1 MGFLIP
7 NNAVGLDIDTAEI
20 RAVELSGKAESP
32 RLVRFGRTPLPGG
45 AVREGMIVD
54 PGMVEDALHNLWSD
68 IGFSSRE
75 VILGVSN
82 QGVLVRFATFPKVA
96 DKKMDKLIKF
106 QAQEYIPYP
115 IDSVVLDYMIV
126 GEAKGDEGD
135 LLEVLLVAGKR
146 DMLNSFIE
154 VISAAGLQVKDID
167 VSSLALQQVVP
178 LFDRQDT
185 VAVINIAN
193 QMSSILMTENGRPR
207 FARITPTGLEAA
219 AKTFNCSLEQVV
231 TITAAGQPAWQQQAI
246 SSWSA
251 ALAEEISSSL
261 SYYQNQQMGGAIKK
275 IFIAGRGARIDG
287 LAERLQ
293 ENLGLTVAA
302 IDPLEGITVTNKNIG
317 ITGVALDFTLSIAL
331 ARQDWGYNLVSNYIS
346 LLPPETRFEQSSRRQ
361 LRLLLLGSG
370 LMILV
375 FLCIYGLLI
384 YLTSQENLEVS
395 RLQEQKAEIANKAAA
410 YQQYGDLKAEV
421 DSLEKL
427 NADAAGLTPDWYY
440 ILAEVGSNIPDGVW
454 LTDYTSIFVQE
465 QVQQSARKRCRGEH
479 GKRSRGKRY
488 AEEEQQ
494 PEVSVAA
501 PSLQGELTIQGKA
514 LSHKDV
520 AILLENL
527 HNVQGLDDIRCQF
540 STEEMLGERKIY
552 GFEIKAALPVEKG
565 GE

>member
-154 VISAAGLQVKDID
+154 VISAAGLQAKDID

-178 LFDRQDT
+178 LFDRQAT
-185 VAVINIAN
+185 IAIFNIAN
-193 QMSSILMTENGRPR
+193 QLSSILMTENGKPR

-219 AKTFNCSLEQVV
+219 AKTFNCSLDQVV
-231 TITAAGQPAWQQQAI
+231 TMTAAGQPAWQQQAI
-246 SSWSA
+246 SAWSA
-251 ALAEEISSSL
+251 NLSEEISSSL
-261 SYYQNQQMGGAIKK
+261 SYYLNQQ
-275 IFIAGRGARIDG
+275 
-287 LAERLQ
+287 
-293 ENLGLTVAA
+293 
-302 IDPLEGITVTNKNIG
+302 
-317 ITGVALDFTLSIAL
+317 
-331 ARQDWGYNLVSNYIS
+331 
-346 LLPPETRFEQSSRRQ
+346 
-361 LRLLLLGSG
+361 
-370 LMILV
+370 
-375 FLCIYGLLI
+375 
-384 YLTSQENLEVS
+384 
-395 RLQEQKAEIANKAAA
+395 
-410 YQQYGDLKAEV
+410 
-421 DSLEKL
+421 
-427 NADAAGLTPDWYY
+427 
-440 ILAEVGSNIPDGVW
+440 
-454 LTDYTSIFVQE
+454 
-465 QVQQSARKRCRGEH
+465 
-479 GKRSRGKRY
+479 
-488 AEEEQQ
+488 
-494 PEVSVAA
+494 
-501 PSLQGELTIQGKA
+501 
-514 LSHKDV
+514 
-520 AILLENL
+520 
-527 HNVQGLDDIRCQF
+527 
-540 STEEMLGERKIY
+540 
-552 GFEIKAALPVEKG
+552 
-565 GE
+565 

>member
-154 VISAAGLQVKDID
+154 VISAAGLQAKDID

-178 LFDRQDT
+178 LFDRQ
-185 VAVINIAN
+185 ANIAIFNIAN
-193 QMSSILMTENGRPR
+193 QLSSILMTENGKPR

-219 AKTFNCSLEQVV
+219 AKTFNCSLDQVV
-231 TITAAGQPAWQQQAI
+231 TMTAAGQPAWQQQAI
-246 SSWSA
+246 SAWSA
-251 ALAEEISSSL
+251 NLSEEISSSL
-261 SYYQNQQMGGAIKK
+261 SYYLNQQMGGEIKK
-275 IFIAGRGARIDG
+275 IFIAGRGARMDR

-293 ENLGLTVAA
+293 ENLGLTIAV
-302 IDPLEGITVTNKNIG
+302 IDPLEGITVTDKNIG
-317 ITGVALDFTLSIAL
+317 ITSVALDFTLSIAL
-331 ARQDWGYNLVSNYIS
+331 ARRG
-346 LLPPETRFEQSSRRQ
+346 
-361 LRLLLLGSG
+361 LG
-370 LMILV
+370 V
-375 FLCIYGLLI
+375 
-384 YLTSQENLEVS
+384 
-395 RLQEQKAEIANKAAA
+395 
-410 YQQYGDLKAEV
+410 
-421 DSLEKL
+421 
-427 NADAAGLTPDWYY
+427 
-440 ILAEVGSNIPDGVW
+440 
-454 LTDYTSIFVQE
+454 
-465 QVQQSARKRCRGEH
+465 
-479 GKRSRGKRY
+479 
-488 AEEEQQ
+488 
-494 PEVSVAA
+494 
-501 PSLQGELTIQGKA
+501 
-514 LSHKDV
+514 
-520 AILLENL
+520 
-527 HNVQGLDDIRCQF
+527 
-540 STEEMLGERKIY
+540 
-552 GFEIKAALPVEKG
+552 
-565 GE
+565 

>member
-1 MGFLIP
+1 
-7 NNAVGLDIDTAEI
+7 
-20 RAVELSGKAESP
+20 
-32 RLVRFGRTPLPGG
+32 
-45 AVREGMIVD
+45 
-54 PGMVEDALHNLWSD
+54 
-68 IGFSSRE
+68 
-75 VILGVSN
+75 
-82 QGVLVRFATFPKVA
+82 
-96 DKKMDKLIKF
+96 
-106 QAQEYIPYP
+106 
-115 IDSVVLDYMIV
+115 
-126 GEAKGDEGD
+126 
-135 LLEVLLVAGKR
+135 
-146 DMLNSFIE
+146 
-154 VISAAGLQVKDID
+154 
-167 VSSLALQQVVP
+167 
-178 LFDRQDT
+178 
-185 VAVINIAN
+185 
-193 QMSSILMTENGRPR
+193 
-207 FARITPTGLEAA
+207 
-219 AKTFNCSLEQVV
+219 
-231 TITAAGQPAWQQQAI
+231 
-246 SSWSA
+246 
-251 ALAEEISSSL
+251 
-261 SYYQNQQMGGAIKK
+261 
-275 IFIAGRGARIDG
+275 
-287 LAERLQ
+287 
-293 ENLGLTVAA
+293 
-302 IDPLEGITVTNKNIG
+302 
-317 ITGVALDFTLSIAL
+317 
-331 ARQDWGYNLVSNYIS
+331 VSNYIS

-440 ILAEVGSNIPDGVW
+440 ILAEVGSHIPDGVW

-465 QVQQSARKRCRGEH
+465 QVQKSDESAAEEDTE
-479 GKRSRGKRY
+479 SATAEQEESAT

-501 PSLQGELTIQGKA
+501 PSIQGELTIQGKA

-527 HNVQGLDDIRCQF
+527 HAVQGLDDIRCQF

>member
-1 MGFLIP
+1 MGFLRP

-20 RAVELSGKAESP
+20 RAVELSGKVQSP
-32 RLVRFGRTPLPGG
+32 KLVRFGRIPLPGG
-45 AVREGMIVD
+45 AVSEGLIAN
-54 PGMVEDALHNLWSD
+54 PGMVEDALRQLWSD
-68 IGFSSRE
+68 TGFSSRE

-82 QGVLVRFATFPKVA
+82 QGVIVRFAAFPKVA

-126 GEAKGDEGD
+126 GEAKGEDEGD
-135 LLEVLLVAGKR
+135 LLEVLLVAAKR

-185 VAVINIAN
+185 IAIINIAN

-293 ENLGLTVAA
+293 ENLSLTVAA

-317 ITGVALDFTLSIAL
+317 ITDAALDFTLSIAL
-331 ARQDWGYNLVSNYIS
+331 ARRG
-346 LLPPETRFEQSSRRQ
+346 
-361 LRLLLLGSG
+361 LGG
-370 LMILV
+370 IIL
-375 FLCIYGLLI
+375 
-384 YLTSQENLEVS
+384 
-395 RLQEQKAEIANKAAA
+395 
-410 YQQYGDLKAEV
+410 
-421 DSLEKL
+421 
-427 NADAAGLTPDWYY
+427 
-440 ILAEVGSNIPDGVW
+440 
-454 LTDYTSIFVQE
+454 
-465 QVQQSARKRCRGEH
+465 
-479 GKRSRGKRY
+479 
-488 AEEEQQ
+488 
-494 PEVSVAA
+494 
-501 PSLQGELTIQGKA
+501 
-514 LSHKDV
+514 
-520 AILLENL
+520 
-527 HNVQGLDDIRCQF
+527 
-540 STEEMLGERKIY
+540 
-552 GFEIKAALPVEKG
+552 
-565 GE
+565 